1 VTSVRDPLAARPPE
15 VRVLIVDDSV
25 VVREILKRML
35 ESDPAIRVVGM
46 AADGSE
52 AVELTAQLR
61 PDLVTMDLVMPGMSG
76 MEATERIMA
85 YHPTPVL
92 FFSSYFEREGMYSR
106 LDALAAGA
114 LDIMEKPTLTPDSGW
129 EALAGAL
136 TEKVKVLAQV
146 PVVTHMHGAHVFTR
160 QRLRTPVVAGNAP
173 AIDVVGIGAS
183 SGGPKVLEE
192 LLSALPPTY
201 ALAVIVV
208 QHMAEGFM
216 PGLLSW
222 LQQRCPLPVR
232 IAEEG
237 EVILPR
243 RVLFAPDWAHVV
255 VQPEGR
261 VHLSEGD
268 PVNGHRPSVDVTF
281 SSLAKVYGNRAAG
294 MLLTGMGADGAA
306 GLLALRQ
313 AGGETFVQNE
323 ESCVVFG
330 MPRAAIELGAAQ
342 NVLPPSG
349 LIRSL
354 KAFHGD
360 RLRSLTR

>member
-1 VTSVRDPLAARPPE
+1 
-15 VRVLIVDDSV
+15 
-25 VVREILKRML
+25 
-35 ESDPAIRVVGM
+35 
-46 AADGSE
+46 
-52 AVELTAQLR
+52 
-61 PDLVTMDLVMPGMSG
+61 MPGMSG

-114 LDIMEKPTLTPDSGW
+114 LDIMEKPTLMPDSGW

-160 QRLRTPVVAGNAP
+160 QRLRTPVVAGSAP

-216 PGLLSW
+216 PALLSW

-243 RVLFAPDWAHVV
+243 RVLFAPDWAHIV

>member
-1 VTSVRDPLAARPPE
+1 
-15 VRVLIVDDSV
+15 
-25 VVREILKRML
+25 
-35 ESDPAIRVVGM
+35 
-46 AADGSE
+46 
-52 AVELTAQLR
+52 
-61 PDLVTMDLVMPGMSG
+61 MDLVMPGMNG

-92 FFSSYFEREGMYSR
+92 FFSSYFDREGMYSR

-114 LDIMEKPTLTPDSGW
+114 LDIMVKPTLMPDSRW
-129 EALAGAL
+129 EDMVGELV
-136 TEKVKVLAQV
+136 EKIKMLAQV
-146 PVVTHMHGAHVFTR
+146 PVVTHMYGAHVFTR
-160 QRLRTPVVAGNAP
+160 QRARTRVVAAAPP
-173 AIDVVGIGAS
+173 AIDVVAIGAS
-183 SGGPKVLEE
+183 SGGPRVLEE
-192 LLSALPPTY
+192 LLSTLPATY
-201 ALAVIVV
+201 ALAVLVV

-216 PGLLSW
+216 PGLLRW

-232 IAEEG
+232 VAEEG
-237 EVILPR
+237 EMILPR
-243 RVLFAPDWAHVV
+243 RVLFAPDWAHMV

-281 SSLAKVYGNRAAG
+281 ISLARVYGTRAAG
-294 MLLTGMGADGAA
+294 MLLTGMGSDGAA

-313 AGGETFVQNE
+313 AGAATLVQNE

-330 MPRAAIELGAAQ
+330 MPRAAIELGAVQ
-342 NVLPPSG
+342 HVLPPSG

-360 RLRSLTR
+360 RVRSLTR